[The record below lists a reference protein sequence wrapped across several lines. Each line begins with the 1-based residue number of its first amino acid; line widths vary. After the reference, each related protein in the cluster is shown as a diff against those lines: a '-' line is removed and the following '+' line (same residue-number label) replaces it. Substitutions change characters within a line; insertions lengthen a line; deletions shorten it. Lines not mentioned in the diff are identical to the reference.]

1 MSNFR
6 PRLFLFSLFYIDNNN
21 NNISTRGSIHVFCLF
36 VLLQTSPHSSYTAYH
51 LHHNNFNHIETQM
64 RLPNINKVLQYFTWG
79 IFPTKC
85 CIISSMIC
93 EKTFPQDF
101 PNHTHRHLQAV
112 LLNVVPKFLQNFDV
126 VPEFLQ
132 NFDVVPE
139 FLQNF
144 ECWILNVEFW
154 TLCQNCREFL
164 QNSHVKIEICLCLL
178 CCGINLVKC
187 SSY

>member
-1 MSNFR
+1 MYFA
-6 PRLFLFSLFYIDNNN
+6 FLYYFKHHLIHHILYIIYTTTISIILKLRWDCLILAKFS
-21 NNISTRGSIHVFCLF
+21 NISPEEYFLRNAASY
-36 VLLQTSPHSSYTAYH
+36 LQWLVRKHFP
-51 LHHNNFNHIETQM
+51 
-64 RLPNINKVLQYFTWG
+64 R
-79 IFPTKC
+79 IFPITLTGTYRRYFWMLSQNSFR
-85 CIISSMIC
+85 I
-93 EKTFPQDF
+93 F
-101 PNHTHRHLQAV
+101 
-112 LLNVVPKFLQNFDV
+112 NVVPKFL
-126 VPEFLQ
+126 P

-164 QNSHVKIEICLCLL
+164 QNSHVKIEICLRLL

>member
-112 LLNVVPKFLQNFDV
+112 LFNVVPKFF
-126 VPEFLQ
+126 Q

-144 ECWILNVEFW
+144 ECWILNVVPK
-154 TLCQNCREFL
+154 L
-164 QNSHVKIEICLCLL
+164 QRIPSEQSCKDWNMSLSFMLW
-178 CCGINLVKC
+178 N
-187 SSY
+187 